1 MDALIEALTIFR
13 KYANLP
19 WPTNCEHDELVI
31 MGVTREMVSDE
42 DHKRLEELG
51 FIYSE
56 SYEHYLSYKF
66 GSA

>member
-1 MDALIEALTIFR
+1 MDQLIEALTIFR

-19 WPTNCEHDELVI
+19 WPTNCSHDELAI
-31 MGVTREMVSDE
+31 MGITREQVSDE
-42 DHKRLEELG
+42 DHARLYELG

-56 SYEHYLSYKF
+56 SNEVYISYKF